1 MRVQKNTENNKD
13 QFHENGTEW
22 PTVILFLIV
31 YTLWVALTLF
41 HNLIPVSLVLV
52 MLTLLV
58 ALHSSLQHEV
68 IHGHPTRWPLLN
80 TIMAFPA
87 LGLAVPYE
95 RYELLHLQHHRNW
108 LLTDPYEDSE
118 SYFVPRKNW
127 LAFNRLTKALLEFNN
142 TLLGRLLIGPVIM
155 LVRQLVA
162 EYEPIK
168 TNPEVRKSWCFHLF
182 SAALVIAW
190 LVSVGFPVWMYLLLV
205 AYPAISLLMLRAF
218 SEHLPEEDIDSRSA
232 IIKSNWFMQLLY
244 LNNNYHRVH
253 HDHPELAWYRL
264 PEMYRARYKE
274 QTDHVYE
281 GYIDLFKRYGFR
293 KRFNVEHPFLAR
305 D

>member
-1 MRVQKNTENNKD
+1 MQKNTEVNND
-13 QFHENGTEW
+13 RFHENGTEW
-22 PTVILFLIV
+22 PTVVLFLIV
-31 YTLWVALTLF
+31 YTLWIALTLL
-41 HNLIPVSLVLV
+41 HNQIPGIVVLV

-58 ALHSSLQHEV
+58 TLHSSLQHEV

-108 LLTDPYEDSE
+108 LLTDPYDDSE

-127 LAFNRLTKALLEFNN
+127 LAFNRPTKTLLEFNN
-142 TLLGRLLIGPVIM
+142 TLVGRLLIGPAIM
-155 LVRQLVA
+155 LVRQLLS
-162 EYEPIK
+162 EFEPIK
-168 TNPEVRKSWCFHLF
+168 TNPEVRKSWCLHLF
-182 SAALVIAW
+182 SAALVIVW
-190 LVSVGFPVWMYLLLV
+190 LLSVGFPVWMYLLLV
-205 AYPAISLLMLRAF
+205 AYPAISILMLRAF

-264 PEMYRARYKE
+264 PEMYRAQYKD
-274 QTDHVYE
+274 QTHHIYE
-281 GYIDLFKRYGFR
+281 GYLDLFRQYGFR
-293 KRFNVEHPFLAR
+293 KRFSVDHPFLAQ